1 MLSFTEFL
9 TEAKIPTFKSY
20 VKETFDMLA
29 KTPKLSVKKKL
40 TFGHDAKKES
50 ASFALYTSLG
60 HVKDKDKSNND
71 ITQEHRNQ
79 YEKLKKTV
87 LLVLGC
93 TPAVANAKHTVD
105 IDTDVSGYSEVQT
118 ITFTDT
124 KNTYNVQVK
133 SSLALSLGSVYV
145 IFDVEIFGADIKS
158 QTTFVEHP
166 EFKPGAI
173 LHASWGYSMTI
184 NTYYEIVKR
193 TNKTVY
199 VVEIGK
205 KKVDGDGWTGHEV
218 AVPEQKGKTVYSGR
232 IKPDKSVTI
241 DKKYCRLWDGSSNY
255 YNSLD

>member
-9 TEAKIPTFKSY
+9 IEAKVPSFKSY

-29 KTPKLSVKKKL
+29 KTPKLSVQKRL

-50 ASFALYTSLG
+50 ASFALYTSLA
-60 HVKDKDKSNND
+60 HVKKNKQMVLS
-71 ITQEHRNQ
+71 EYRKQ
-79 YEKLKKTV
+79 YEDLKKTV

-93 TPAVANAKHTVD
+93 TPAIANAKHTVD
-105 IDTDVSGYSEVQT
+105 IDTNPDGFSEVQT

-124 KNTYNVQVK
+124 KSAYNVQVK
-133 SSLALSLGSVYV
+133 SSLALSLGTVYV
-145 IFDVEIFGADIKS
+145 IFDVEMFGADIKS

-241 DKKYCRLWDGSSNY
+241 DKKHCRLWDGSSNY